1 MKKLLS
7 TFCYWWRL
15 YCFKRYCRRLY
26 RLERKM
32 FLKYINDGKSASE
45 AKLEAGR
52 VSRYLQDIDDFWK
65 EFI

>member
-1 MKKLLS
+1 M
-7 TFCYWWRL
+7 